1 MSVDHEEVNC
11 MESMVNLICNGST
24 EFTPEVL
31 VSLLVF
37 CLVLDCIGSI
47 AGSIFK
53 VGR

>member
-1 MSVDHEEVNC
+1 MQEMAS
-11 MESMVNLICNGST
+11 LICNGAES
-24 EFTPEVL
+24 FTPEVL

-47 AGSIFK
+47 AASALR